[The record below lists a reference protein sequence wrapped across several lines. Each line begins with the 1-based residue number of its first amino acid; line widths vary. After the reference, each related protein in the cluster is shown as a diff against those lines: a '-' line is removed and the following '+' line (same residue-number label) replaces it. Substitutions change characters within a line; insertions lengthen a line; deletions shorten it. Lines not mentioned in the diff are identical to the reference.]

1 MAIDTTVA
9 DPFEIGSL
17 NRVRQIRERGHYD
30 RATIFGIL
38 DRGFVA
44 HVAFVQTGR
53 PVVIP
58 MTYGRDGDRLFIH
71 GAKKSRIATTARGE
85 PVSIGVTLV
94 DGIVVGRS
102 IFESSMNYRAVVIHG
117 HARELHTD
125 EERLHALR
133 CVSEHNF
140 PGRWDEVRPPYDN
153 ELKQTGV
160 LEVEI
165 ESASA
170 KIRNGPPI
178 DDYEAYDVN
187 TWVGVVPVITALGQP
202 LADSKVPKDVPI
214 PSSLSRIQKG

>member
-1 MAIDTTVA
+1 MPDHVSTQ
-9 DPFEIGSL
+9 DSFDIGSL

-44 HVAFVQTGR
+44 HVAFVHDHR

-58 MTYGRDGDRLFIH
+58 MAYGRDGDRLFIH
-71 GAKKSRIATTARGE
+71 GAKKSRIATSSRGE

-117 HARELHTD
+117 YARELET
-125 EERLHALR
+125 EEKRLHALH

-140 PGRWDEVRPPYDN
+140 PGRWDEVRAPYDK

-165 ESASA
+165 ETASA

-178 DDYEAYDVN
+178 DDYETYDER
-187 TWVGVVPVITALGQP
+187 TWIGVVPVITALGQP

-214 PSSLSRIQKG
+214 PGSLARIKKG